1 MKNWMHSLVQVM
13 PITHI
18 LRSTVL
24 KLAAAVDAVVLVKLL
39 VCECL
44 DSANPGRVAAGA
56 LAERY
61 LKQAY
66 NIEIVAFVSSV
77 GKIQLPFFS
86 EGDEEMPL
94 NEDYIQLLRTVTRED
109 VDKENVRCPNHE
121 VADRMREVRPFQQ
134 C

>member
-1 MKNWMHSLVQVM
+1 M
-13 PITHI
+13 
-18 LRSTVL
+18 
-24 KLAAAVDAVVLVKLL
+24 DAVVLVKLL

-66 NIEIVAFVSSV
+66 NIEIVSFVSSV